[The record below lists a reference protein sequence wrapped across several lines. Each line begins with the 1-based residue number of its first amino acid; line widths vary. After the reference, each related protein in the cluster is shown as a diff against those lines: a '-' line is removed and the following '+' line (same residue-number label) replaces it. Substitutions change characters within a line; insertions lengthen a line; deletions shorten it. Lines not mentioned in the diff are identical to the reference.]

1 MCRLNVS
8 HLPSGLWQAGW
19 GDAGERGTGP
29 GAALL
34 GSCLVGGLAERTAGI
49 LLLLATSRMLC
60 SVTVSWLCCRLCLT
74 FAEEEKPGM
83 LRSGPTPTAFRRAGW
98 PGGNKAGGGAP
109 TAAADRLC
117 YWTAYYIR
125 ALACICIYVV
135 LECVP
140 TQRVPS
146 TWPAGR
152 GMQGKHELQSAA

>member
-49 LLLLATSRMLC
+49 LLLLATSRMHC
-60 SVTVSWLCCRLCLT
+60 SVTVSWLCCWLCLP

-83 LRSGPTPTAFRRAGW
+83 LRTMRSGPTPTAFCRAGW
-98 PGGNKAGGGAP
+98 PGTRQEEEHLLLQRIASAIGLH
-109 TAAADRLC
+109 TTFERL
-117 YWTAYYIR
+117 
-125 ALACICIYVV
+125 
-135 LECVP
+135 
-140 TQRVPS
+140 RVFVY
-146 TWPAGR
+146 TW
-152 GMQGKHELQSAA
+152 S